1 VSLFLLRRA
10 VQAIGIV
17 AGVVLVTFL
26 LLHLTGDPVGMLLP
40 ADATEA
46 ERARIV
52 RLFGFDEPLPVQFG
66 RFAAGALRGDF
77 GTSIRQDEPALAL
90 VLERL
95 PATLELTLA
104 AMAIAVLVAV
114 PAGIVSASRRGTLL
128 DQGAMLIAL
137 VGQSV
142 PNFWLGIMLI
152 LVFAVGLGWLPP
164 FGRGGLAN
172 LVLPAVTLSM
182 YSMAR
187 TARLIRSGM
196 IEVLS
201 QDYIRTA
208 RAKGLAEQRVLM
220 RHALKNA
227 LIPAVTVLGLD
238 VAHLLGGAVI
248 TETIFAWPGVG
259 RLIVSAIYARDYP
272 IVQAGVFVVAIG
284 YTAITLLVDVSY
296 AWLNPRVRFVATE

>member
-1 VSLFLLRRA
+1 LSRFLLRRA
-10 VQAIGIV
+10 VQAIGV
-17 AGVVLVTFL
+17 VVGVVLVTFL

-52 RLFGFDEPLPVQFG
+52 RLFGFDEPLPLQFG
-66 RFAAGALRGDF
+66 RFAGGALRGDF
-77 GTSIRQDEPALAL
+77 GKSIRQDEPALAL

-114 PAGIVSASRRGTLL
+114 PAGIVSAARRGSLL
-128 DQGAMLIAL
+128 DQGAMLVAL

-196 IEVLS
+196 LEVLS

-208 RAKGLAEQRVLM
+208 HAKGLAERPVLM

-284 YTAITLLVDVSY
+284 YTAITLLVDVAY
-296 AWLNPRVRFVATE
+296 AWLNPRVRFVETE